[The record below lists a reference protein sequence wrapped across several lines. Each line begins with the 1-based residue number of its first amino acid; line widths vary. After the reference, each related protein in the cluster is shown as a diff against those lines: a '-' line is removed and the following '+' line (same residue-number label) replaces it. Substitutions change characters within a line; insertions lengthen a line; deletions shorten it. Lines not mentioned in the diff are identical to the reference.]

1 MGDAPFDVIFAVRRG
16 GGATGMPMKSTIFR
30 EAATKE
36 KKKKK
41 TTTGRIH
48 PSGVIRLPIP
58 PAFASNPLKRS
69 REFEASILSFYL
81 SLSLYLYLPISI
93 SIFLS
98 RILSLLFSLTSEAPN
113 SHVLRFLR
121 ILPRIAWNA
130 DLPGKNFHRGA
141 PATYESW

>member
-41 TTTGRIH
+41 TTTTGRIH

-69 REFEASILSFYL
+69 RDSEFSRS
-81 SLSLYLYLPISI
+81 SLPTDSSTNRVERRFAGEEF
-93 SIFLS
+93 SS
-98 RILSLLFSLTSEAPN
+98 WRTCDVRILVEA
-113 SHVLRFLR
+113 
-121 ILPRIAWNA
+121 
-130 DLPGKNFHRGA
+130 
-141 PATYESW
+141 